1 MLCDIEC
8 SNAECSISVEVWD
21 MVVLKCLQ
29 ADLYLPNRPRP
40 NKNVI
45 AIYRKEKWHRVF
57 FITILSFYLNS

>member
-29 ADLYLPNRPRP
+29 ADLYLPNRTRP

-45 AIYRKEKWHRVF
+45 AINR
-57 FITILSFYLNS
+57 